1 MNNKKVACVGS
12 GVIGASWA
20 ICFALKDLDVVVY
33 DINDEV
39 LSKAKTI
46 IHDNLNI
53 LKENNVL
60 DETRLQEVENHIK
73 LTTSMEEA
81 VRGACFIQES
91 APEHYDVKHQV
102 VKEIEKYCLDDAII
116 ASSTSGLLISEIAKN
131 AKHPERFVGGHPYN
145 PPHLIPLVEIT
156 KGEKTDEKYDDFDT
170 IKEELVYT
178 LGYEKQSNILDNLI
192 EKYKLALDHYCLS
205 HIY

>member
-81 VRGACFIQES
+81 VRGLVS
-91 APEHYDVKHQV
+91 Y
-102 VKEIEKYCLDDAII
+102 
-116 ASSTSGLLISEIAKN
+116 KN
-131 AKHPERFVGGHPYN
+131 LPQN
-145 PPHLIPLVEIT
+145 T
-156 KGEKTDEKYDDFDT
+156 MM
-170 IKEELVYT
+170 
-178 LGYEKQSNILDNLI
+178 
-192 EKYKLALDHYCLS
+192 
-205 HIY
+205 

>member
-156 KGEKTDEKYDDFDT
+156 KGEKTEEKYVQQAKDF
-170 IKEELVYT
+170 
-178 LGYEKQSNILDNLI
+178 
-192 EKYKLALDHYCLS
+192 
-205 HIY
+205 

>member
-53 LKENNVL
+53 LK
-60 DETRLQEVENHIK
+60 RK
-73 LTTSMEEA
+73 
-81 VRGACFIQES
+81 
-91 APEHYDVKHQV
+91 
-102 VKEIEKYCLDDAII
+102 
-116 ASSTSGLLISEIAKN
+116 
-131 AKHPERFVGGHPYN
+131 
-145 PPHLIPLVEIT
+145 
-156 KGEKTDEKYDDFDT
+156 
-170 IKEELVYT
+170 
-178 LGYEKQSNILDNLI
+178 
-192 EKYKLALDHYCLS
+192 
-205 HIY
+205 